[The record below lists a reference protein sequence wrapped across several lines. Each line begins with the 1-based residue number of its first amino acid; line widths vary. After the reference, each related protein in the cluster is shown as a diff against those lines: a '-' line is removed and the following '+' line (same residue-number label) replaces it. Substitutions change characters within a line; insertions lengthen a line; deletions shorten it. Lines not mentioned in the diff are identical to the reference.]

1 MAPDDVPDMVRMYS
15 QSWID
20 TYTNPDKGVTREWV
34 EARVAPRSTPQN
46 LERLAKLI
54 ADSDPVRGANWV
66 AVSDDAVI
74 GMCRPYCDRT
84 GRCHVGAIYVDK
96 AWHSKGVG
104 AALME
109 RILDWVGPGRDVE
122 LQVATYNER
131 ARRFYTMW
139 GFVEQPG
146 SEALYDGLIEEVTMV
161 RPSPGSLE

>member
-1 MAPDDVPDMVRMYS
+1 M
-15 QSWID
+15 
-20 TYTNPDKGVTREWV
+20 G
-34 EARVAPRSTPQN
+34 RSEGRAQVHTAD
-46 LERLAKLI
+46 LERLARLI
-54 ADSDPVRGANWV
+54 ADTDPVLGANWV

-96 AWHSKGVG
+96 AWHGKGVG

-109 RILDWVGPGRDVE
+109 RILEWVGPRRDVE
-122 LQVATYNER
+122 LHVATYNER

-146 SEALYDGLIEEVTMV
+146 SASLYEGLIEEAG
-161 RPSPGSLE
+161 PGGWVLTTVHPWQPGP